1 MELGNMDFRILTD
14 YILSI
19 NLYDDCGFLLDFDFF
34 DFDLIE
40 DWAIELINLGCEN
53 EALYTLATFYKP
65 INPDEIMPYL
75 KRTFL
80 ELNLK
85 EKYND
90 EAEICCARYYFNKV
104 VKGEDVGTNLFRAA
118 IFCDGNGRNTHP
130 DKEFNF
136 GVLSEI
142 WFDMKY
148 NAEYSYNGVNVNNI
162 EQEVITK
169 AKWWLKNNPLE

>member
-1 MELGNMDFRILTD
+1 MELGNTDFRILTD

-19 NLYDDCGFLLDFDFF
+19 NLWDDDFD

-40 DWAIELINLGCEN
+40 DWAIQFINLGCEN

-65 INPDEIMPYL
+65 INPGEIMPYL

-90 EAEICCARYYFNKV
+90 EAEICYARYHLNKV
-104 VKGEDVGTNLFRAA
+104 VKGENVKTNLFRAA
-118 IFCDGNGRNTHP
+118 IFCDGDGRKTHP
-130 DKEFNF
+130 DEELNF

-142 WFDMKY
+142 WLDMKY
-148 NAEYSYNGVNVNNI
+148 SVGYSYKGVNINNI

-169 AKWWLKNNPLE
+169 AKWWLKNNPLK

>member
-1 MELGNMDFRILTD
+1 MEKENEDFKILTD

-19 NLYDDCGFLLDFDFF
+19 NLWGDFNSDLDLT

-40 DWAIELINLGCEN
+40 DWAIQLINLGCEN
-53 EALYTLATFYKP
+53 EALYNLATFYKP

-85 EKYND
+85 EKEGD
-90 EAEICCARYYFNKV
+90 DAEICYARYHFNRV
-104 VKGEDVGTNLFRAA
+104 IKGEDVKSNLFRAA
-118 IFCDGNGRNTHP
+118 IFSDGNDRKSHP
-130 DKEFNF
+130 ETELNF

-142 WFDMKY
+142 WLDMKY
-148 NAEYSYNGVNVNNI
+148 DPDYWYRGINISNI
-162 EQEVITK
+162 EQKVIEK
-169 AKWWLKNNPLE
+169 AKWWLKNNPIN

>member
-1 MELGNMDFRILTD
+1 MELGNTDFRILTD

-19 NLYDDCGFLLDFDFF
+19 NLWNDLD

-40 DWAIELINLGCEN
+40 DWSIQFINLGCEN

-85 EKYND
+85 EKYSD
-90 EAEICCARYYFNKV
+90 EAEICYARYHFNKV
-104 VKGEDVGTNLFRAA
+104 VKGEDVETNLFRAA
-118 IFCDGNGRNTHP
+118 MFGDGWSKNTP
-130 DKEFNF
+130 R
-136 GVLSEI
+136 
-142 WFDMKY
+142 
-148 NAEYSYNGVNVNNI
+148 
-162 EQEVITK
+162 QRT
-169 AKWWLKNNPLE
+169 

>member
-1 MELGNMDFRILTD
+1 MELGNTDFRILTD

-19 NLYDDCGFLLDFDFF
+19 NLWDDDFD

-40 DWAIELINLGCEN
+40 NWAIQFINLGCEN

-85 EKYND
+85 EKEGV
-90 EAEICCARYYFNKV
+90 EAEICYARYHLTKIA
-104 VKGEDVGTNLFRAA
+104 KGEDVKINLFCA
-118 IFCDGNGRNTHP
+118 IPFCDGDGRKTHP
-130 DKEFNF
+130 DEELNF

-142 WFDMKY
+142 WLDMKY
-148 NAEYSYNGVNVNNI
+148 SVAYSYKGVNINNI

-169 AKWWLKNNPLE
+169 AKWWLKNNPLN

>member
-1 MELGNMDFRILTD
+1 MEQENEDFKILTD

-19 NLYDDCGFLLDFDFF
+19 NLFN
-34 DFDLIE
+34 DFDLDLIDFDSIE
-40 DWAIELINLGCEN
+40 DWAIQFINLGCEN

-90 EAEICCARYYFNKV
+90 EAEICYARYHLTKV
-104 VKGEDVGTNLFRAA
+104 AKGEDVKNNFFRAS
-118 IFCDGNGRNTHP
+118 IFCDGDGRKTHP
-130 DKEFNF
+130 DEELNF
-136 GVLSEI
+136 GVLNEI
-142 WFDMKY
+142 WLDMKY
-148 NAEYSYNGVNVNNI
+148 DADYWYRGVNISNI
-162 EQEVITK
+162 EQKVIEK
-169 AKWWLKNNPLE
+169 AKWWLKNNPLK